1 MRVFRLVVLALVVVP
16 LQRAVAETF
25 HLQSGG
31 ILHGRLLNAD
41 EARRSTYRI
50 RLDSGGDI
58 TLDVADV
65 KRVDTPSPQ
74 QVRYRETLKQMP
86 ADTPELHW
94 KMAELCR
101 QWSLQREREFH
112 LKQILRLDPDHA
124 DARKALKYKKQ
135 EDGSWAR
142 TEDLKKAQGYVRR
155 GGKWMTQREA
165 DLADAA
171 EDRRSAK
178 IKWQKDLAMWRRWLK
193 DRRRRSNALKL
204 IGAIEDPLATEAL
217 VKMFRSER
225 NIAVA
230 ELLAEVL
237 GRLNSPQATRE
248 LARAAMNG
256 DTEDENE
263 LRLHCLR
270 QLEKNKKY
278 GIVPSFV
285 SELQSQDNVR
295 VRRAAYAL
303 SVLGDEAVVLPLIKA
318 LRTKHT
324 RYVGGRGNG
333 NINVGAGGLS
343 VGRTK
348 PKKVDELLNNKEVLS
363 ALVKLTD
370 KDFEYNQA
378 RWLNWYLSTTT
389 PPNLDLR
396 RDP

>member
-1 MRVFRLVVLALVVVP
+1 MFRLMVLALILAAHQVST
-16 LQRAVAETF
+16 AETF
-25 HLQSGG
+25 HLRSGG
-31 ILHGRLLNAD
+31 TLHGRLLNAD

-50 RLDSGGDI
+50 RLESGADI

-65 KRVDTPSPQ
+65 QSVVTPSPQ

-86 ADTPELHW
+86 ADTAELHW

-101 QWSLQREREFH
+101 QWSLPREREFH
-112 LKQILRLDPDHA
+112 LEQTIRLDPDHA
-124 DARKALKYKKQ
+124 DARRALKYKRQ

-142 TEDLKKAQGYVRR
+142 TADLKKAQGFVRR

-165 DLADAA
+165 DLAALAEERRAA
-171 EDRRSAK
+171 K
-178 IKWQKDLAMWRRWLK
+178 VKWQKDLAMWRRWLK
-193 DRRRRSNALKL
+193 DRRRRSSALKQ
-204 IGAIEDPLATEAL
+204 IEAIDDPLATEAL
-217 VKMFRSER
+217 VKMFRSEN

-237 GRLNSPQATRE
+237 GRLDSPLATRE
-248 LARAAMNG
+248 LARAAMQG
-256 DTEDENE
+256 DTETENE
-263 LRLHCLR
+263 LRLHCIR
-270 QLEKNKKY
+270 QLEKNRRF

-285 SELQSQDNVR
+285 AELQSKDNVR

-303 SVLGDEAVVLPLIKA
+303 RVLGDEAVVLPLIKS

-333 NINVGAGGLS
+333 NINIGAGGLS

-348 PKKVDELLNNKEVLS
+348 PKKVDEWLNNKEVLG

-370 KDFEYNQA
+370 KDFEYNQQ
-378 RWLNWYLSTTT
+378 RWLDWYLSQTT